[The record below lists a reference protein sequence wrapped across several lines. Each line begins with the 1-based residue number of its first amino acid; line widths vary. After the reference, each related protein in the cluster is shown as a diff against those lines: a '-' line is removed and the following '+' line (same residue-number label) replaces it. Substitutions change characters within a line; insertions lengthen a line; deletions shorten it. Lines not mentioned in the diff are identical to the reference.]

1 MPQENGGKKRI
12 LLVAPSYSFIYQGA
26 MIRPGAIYSPHLGLA
41 TIAGPLVAGGH
52 EVRIADLNKVPEA
65 AFLEDLRRF
74 VPHYVGISFSTI
86 LSAEAYRL
94 AKLIKETDDKIV
106 VISGG
111 VHSSSMPED
120 VLAFSPVDIV
130 CMGEADYSIVEIVE
144 GRPLEK
150 IAGIAFRRDGK
161 SVVTP
166 QREPIKDLDALA
178 FPAWRLFDLR
188 EYRTTELL
196 ARENPAGWIETS
208 RGCPY
213 GCIYCNKNVFGRNF
227 RAKSV
232 KRVVDEM
239 AYMLDCGFRE
249 IHISDDCFTVDLDR
263 AKGICAEIIKRKLRF
278 SWATVTG
285 IRADRVD
292 QELLTLMKR
301 AGCYRVFFGIET
313 GSDEVLKIINKGE
326 TCDDVRRAVL
336 MSKKA
341 GLEVH
346 GFFMLALPGETEK
359 TMRETIDFAKEL
371 DLDMAKLAITVPLPS
386 TPYFEQLDKAGRI
399 KTKEWSKYNLY
410 FTARELYDVP
420 GLDWDTVE
428 AYYKRFYREFYFRP
442 RFMIK
447 RFRESLLRGQLL
459 NDIKAFFQ
467 VKW

>member
-1 MPQENGGKKRI
+1 MSPDGGHKKRI
-12 LLVAPSYSFIYQGA
+12 LLVAPSYNFIYRGA
-26 MIRPGAIYSPHLGLA
+26 MIKPGAIYSPHLGLA
-41 TIAGPLVAGGH
+41 AVAGSLVSRGH
-52 EVRIADLNKVPEA
+52 LVRIVDLNKIEEN
-65 AFLEDLRRF
+65 AFLEELRRF
-74 VPHYVGISFSTI
+74 SPHYVGISFSTI
-86 LSAEAYRL
+86 LSREALRL
-94 AKLIKETDDKIV
+94 AKLVKDADRNVIV
-106 VISGG
+106 VAGG
-111 VHSSSMPED
+111 VHPTSMPAD
-120 VLAFSPVDIV
+120 VLASAAVDIV
-130 CMGEADYSIVEIVE
+130 CLGEADYSIVDVVD
-144 GRPLEK
+144 GKPLED
-150 IAGIAFRRDGK
+150 IAGVAFRRNGECIL
-161 SVVTP
+161 SR

-178 FPAWRLFDLR
+178 YPAWGLFNLR

-196 ARENPAGWIETS
+196 ARANPAGWIETS

-213 GCIYCNKNVFGRNF
+213 ECIYCNKSVFGRNF

-249 IHISDDCFTVDLDR
+249 IHIADDCFTVNIER
-263 AKGICAEIIKRKLRF
+263 AKGICAEILKRQLRF
-278 SWATVTG
+278 PWATVTG

-292 QELLTLMKR
+292 QELLTLMRR

-313 GSDEVLKIINKGE
+313 GSDTVLKIIRKGE
-326 TCDDVRRAVL
+326 TCEDVRRAVR

-346 GFFMLALPGETEK
+346 GFFMLALPGETEN

-371 DLDMAKLAITVPLPS
+371 DLDMAKVAITVPLPS
-386 TPYFEQLDKAGRI
+386 TPYFEQLDREGKI
-399 KTKEWSKYNLY
+399 KTRDWSKYNLY
-410 FTARELYDVP
+410 FPARELYDLP

-428 AYYKRFYREFYFRP
+428 TYYKKFYREYYFRP

-447 RFRESLLRGQLL
+447 RFWGSLVRAQLL